1 MNTEHTNQSRQAEP
15 ATHSPIALQSIP
27 KRQRGFTA
35 ENIRDIAHEC
45 MRIGDNEQAEVI
57 FAIADALR
65 DGNLTIHPAAVAVR
79 IRELEAQLNAAT
91 HARQEAQ
98 QIAQE
103 AIEARNR
110 AGVEI
115 RRPLLKRI
123 RELQAQQDEPVNQ
136 QLLALVKSF
145 GHKTGCAKN
154 AFGELCTCGADE
166 AIAAAEKAQ
175 ANHIGGVNEMA
186 QQAEPVAH
194 EFFAYDSECGFET
207 FKTEAEAK
215 KYAQESIDAYR
226 EEASEG
232 WSEAVENI
240 CWGVVLGTTREVE
253 LPDEYSGGNG
263 LADSMKPVDYVL
275 TDAAQPPAVAV
286 AVPDGVLSTM
296 RRASQA
302 LDASSCHEMAAQLR
316 EARHLLDML
325 AAAPQGA
332 AAGWIDPNDKTQ
344 KQYLPHI
351 GEPVLFCHDGV
362 TYYGQHTGGSFETV
376 NGFAVKFFETW
387 DCLWMYPPAAAQ
399 KGGA

>member
-1 MNTEHTNQSRQAEP
+1 MKTEHTNQSRQAEP

-27 KRQRGFTA
+27 KRQRDFTA

-45 MRIGDNEQAEVI
+45 MRIGDNEQAAVV

-123 RELQAQQDEPVNQ
+123 RELQAQQAEPVNQ

-186 QQAEPVAH
+186 QQAEPVALIMCDGKSYDFMVTVEGQKRIPDTG
-194 EFFAYDSECGFET
+194 EFVHLY
-207 FKTEAEAK
+207 
-215 KYAQESIDAYR
+215 
-226 EEASEG
+226 
-232 WSEAVENI
+232 
-240 CWGVVLGTTREVE
+240 
-253 LPDEYSGGNG
+253 
-263 LADSMKPVDYVL
+263 
-275 TDAAQPPAVAV
+275 AAQPPAVAV
-286 AVPDGVLSTM
+286 PEVWRDAIE
-296 RRASQA
+296 RAAEDLEDNNCLESA
-302 LDASSCHEMAAQLR
+302 HQLR
-316 EARHLLDML
+316 AML

-332 AAGWIDPNDKTQ
+332 DPIKRLIAMHNE
-344 KQYLPHI
+344 LL
-351 GEPVLFCHDGV
+351 GEYPYCYFELAYTRRTDWMAWLCTKPREDDPERKVLAC
-362 TYYGQHTGGSFETV
+362 GQGLTAEEACAEAIS
-376 NGFAVKFFETW
+376 
-387 DCLWMYPPAAAQ
+387 AAQ
-399 KGGA
+399 KGGAA